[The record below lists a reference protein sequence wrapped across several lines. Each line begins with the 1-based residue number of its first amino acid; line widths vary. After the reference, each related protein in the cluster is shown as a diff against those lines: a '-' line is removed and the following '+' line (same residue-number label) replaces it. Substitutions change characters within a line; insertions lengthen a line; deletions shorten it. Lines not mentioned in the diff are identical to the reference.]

1 MKSQIRYNRPI
12 SFAVLQVF
20 LALMSGDD
28 ITFDDFEELTNFKN
42 TTYREVMK
50 IINEMFEDL
59 HIVPKLMVLKT
70 VVSTNKTE
78 YFTYRYSLSSHDD
91 YRYDFPNDI
100 EEEKLITYLPVLAY
114 LRLRAKKYVSWD
126 ILSKYYPNFTRHTF
140 SDFLVGFKNVIGEE
154 LYKNDIQSYII
165 EDID

>member
-28 ITFDDFEELTNFKN
+28 ITFDDFTELTNFKN
-42 TTYREVMK
+42 TTYREVMT
-50 IINEMFEDL
+50 IIDEMFEDL

-70 VVSTNKTE
+70 NVSTNKTE
-78 YFTYRYSLSSHDD
+78 YLTYRYSLSSHDD
-91 YRYDFPNDI
+91 YRYDFPYNI

-114 LRLRAKKYVSWD
+114 LRLRSKNYVSWEK
-126 ILSKYYPNFTRHTF
+126 LSLYFPNFTRHVF

-154 LYKNDIQSYII
+154 LYKNDILSYII

>member
-20 LALMSGDD
+20 LELMSGDD
-28 ITFDDFEELTNFKN
+28 ITFNDFEELTSFKN

-50 IINEMFEDL
+50 IIDEMFEDL

-70 VVSTNKTE
+70 TVSTNKTE

-114 LRLRAKKYVSWD
+114 LRLRSKNYVSWD
-126 ILSKYYPNFTRHTF
+126 ILSKYYPNFTRHTL

-165 EDID
+165 KDVD